1 MTERSGE
8 VTGLLAQWRAGDADA
23 VDRLLP
29 LVYEELRRLSA
40 RYLRRE
46 RQSHTLQPTALVHE
60 AYLRLVGKDHPQ
72 WRDRVHFFAV
82 AAQQMRRIL
91 VDHARAHGAAKRGGD
106 ATVVTLDET
115 LVYDRDRASDLVAL
129 DEALVALAEIDER
142 KARIIEL
149 RYFAGLTLQEAA
161 EVLGVS
167 TATVN
172 NESRF
177 ARAWLHRRLA
187 GES

>member
-1 MTERSGE
+1 MMAGPGD
-8 VTGLLAQWRAGDADA
+8 VTRLLEQWREGDAQA

-40 RYLRRE
+40 AYLRRE
-46 RQSHTLQPTALVHE
+46 RGNHTLQPTALVHE

-72 WRDRVHFFAV
+72 WHGRVHFLAV
-82 AAQQMRRIL
+82 ASQQMRRIL
-91 VDHARAHGAAKRGGD
+91 VDHARSHGAVKRGGEVEVVPFD
-106 ATVVTLDET
+106 EAVAYSQDKAATL
-115 LVYDRDRASDLVAL
+115 LAL
-129 DEALVALAEIDER
+129 DEALTALAEVDER

-149 RYFAGLTLQEAA
+149 RYFAGLTLEEAA
-161 EVLGVS
+161 ELLGVS

-177 ARAWLHRRLA
+177 ARAWLRRFLR
-187 GES
+187 

>member
-8 VTGLLAQWRAGDADA
+8 VTALLAQWRGGDAEA

-29 LVYEELRRLSA
+29 LVYDELRRLSA

-46 RQSHTLQPTALVHE
+46 REGHTLQPTALVHE

-72 WRDRVHFFAV
+72 WRGRVHFFAV

-91 VDHARAHGAAKRGGD
+91 VDHACAHGAVKRGGD
-106 ATVVTLDET
+106 ATVVTLDEG
-115 LVYDRDRASDLVAL
+115 LVYDRDRAGDLVAL
-129 DEALVALAEIDER
+129 DEALQALAEIDER

-149 RYFAGLTLQEAA
+149 RYFAGLTLKEAA

-177 ARAWLHRRLA
+177 ARAWLHRRLT
-187 GES
+187 GED